1 MPINEW
7 PLEFDNVYWHPIHRA
22 ITIHNYYLFYFIL
35 FYLFIYFIF
44 IYLFIYFSH
53 QEKATRNQLIRNK
66 PVHSTTLPRTQ
77 SSRVHIP
84 TYLPTYLPPY
94 LPTYLPP
101 YLPTFLPTHLE
112 PTFLPTFLPT
122 YLPTYLPT
130 FLPTCK
136 RVGNVSASYICT

>member
-22 ITIHNYYLFYFIL
+22 ITIHNNYLFYYLFYYFIIYYL
-35 FYLFIYFIF
+35 FIIYLFIY
-44 IYLFIYFSH
+44 LFYFSH

-84 TYLPTYLPPY
+84 TWLPTYL
-94 LPTYLPP
+94 
-101 YLPTFLPTHLE
+101 

-122 YLPTYLPT
+122 YIPTYLPTFLPT

-136 RVGNVSASYICT
+136 RVGNVSASYVCT